1 MRWLAIVVLAGCA
14 PDITSGAYQCG
25 DEASCPT
32 GLVCNGPDNLCVS
45 PIGVTGF
52 ACTADESHEPD
63 DDIAHGFQLMPQNC
77 GFSTGVHG
85 CLGPGDSQD
94 WISLVTPTGCSAVE
108 IATRTVAPIAFEPV
122 AVSLADASGAVL
134 ATDTTCAD
142 ASPSSTN
149 GVSTNCMKM
158 TVAPGTMYGIRIA
171 PAGGG
176 DCDGDCAFNRY
187 FVTVTVDVP

>member
-1 MRWLAIVVLAGCA
+1 MRYLAIIVVAGCA

-25 DEASCPT
+25 DEASCPP
-32 GLVCNGPDNLCVS
+32 GLACNGPDNLCVAPVAAMPFS
-45 PIGVTGF
+45 CAPG
-52 ACTADESHEPD
+52 ESHEPD
-63 DDIAHGFQLMPQNC
+63 NDIAHGFQLKPESC
-77 GFSTGVHG
+77 GFSTAIHG
-85 CLGPGDSQD
+85 CLAQNDSQD
-94 WISLVTPTGCSAVE
+94 WLALVTPTGCSSVE
-108 IATRTVAPIAFEPV
+108 ISTRTIAPIAFEPV
-122 AVSLADASGAVL
+122 AVSLADATGNIL
-134 ATDTTCAD
+134 ATDTTCTD

-149 GVSTNCMKM
+149 GVATNCMTM